1 MNIKGFRHI
10 CLLCPF
16 QIGDQIFGGCIF
28 VLMTGVARIG
38 LLFRTAGLHGS
49 LGEHESEGVT
59 VCICRFS
66 DGRHLGHV
74 AADTAAEGVDAV
86 NRAAQGR
93 RMAALAKS
101 VVKQPGFRPDN
112 DQWVGH
118 LADSLQSA
126 LTDVDIVAGD
136 AAYSHFGMFTF
147 LPIQVLLVGVF

>member
-1 MNIKGFRHI
+1 M
-10 CLLCPF
+10 
-16 QIGDQIFGGCIF
+16 
-28 VLMTGVARIG
+28 MAGVARIG
-38 LLFRTAGLHGS
+38 LLIRTARVHGS

-59 VCICRFS
+59 VCISRFS

-74 AADTAAEGVDAV
+74 TADTAAESVDAV

-101 VVKQPGFRPDN
+101 VVKQPGLGTDD

-118 LADSLQSA
+118 LADGLQSA

-147 LPIQVLLVGVF
+147 PPIQVLLVGVF